1 MVWDPASIVCQYMPA
16 IPDNIDL
23 CFPGGFCLSNVY
35 TEIGKI
41 PSAADIP
48 LQLFSQLGPALA
60 PLQPFFTQ
68 LDTVLALFKCAT
80 AVPDAIASLDPGAI
94 FDCIPELVDK
104 INQLLN
110 LIPQLSLPKLVK
122 ALIIAVAQLL
132 EGIAADFQYLQT
144 EFQRAL
150 DAIDRAAD
158 LGDVELSGFLQCR
171 QDNLATAGDSM
182 AAALQGIGR
191 IILLINIL
199 IGLFGGPEVPCF
211 SDAIDPDVLEP
222 LIEFLLALAAFLRQL
237 AALIPDPQLAITL
250 ALGEQ
255 RC

>member
-1 MVWDPASIVCQYMPA
+1 MVWDPASVVCQAFPA
-16 IPDNIDL
+16 IPDNLEI

-48 LQLFSQLGPALA
+48 LQLFSQLGPAMA
-60 PLQPFFTQ
+60 PLAPFFTQ
-68 LDTVLALFKCAT
+68 LDTILALFKCAN

-94 FDCIPELVDK
+94 FECIPELVEK
-104 INQLLN
+104 INELLS
-110 LIPQLSLPKLVK
+110 LIPQLSLPKMVK
-122 ALIIAVAQLL
+122 ALIIALAQLL
-132 EGIAADFQYLQT
+132 EGIAADFTYLQN

-158 LGDVELSGFLQCR
+158 LSDVTLSGFLQCR
-171 QDNLATAGDSM
+171 QDNLATASDSM

-191 IILLINIL
+191 IILLINIMM
-199 IGLFGGPEVPCF
+199 GLFGGPEVPCF
-211 SDAIDPDVLEP
+211 SDAIDPNVLEP
-222 LIEFLLALAAFLRQL
+222 LIAFLLALAAFLRQL

-250 ALGEQ
+250 ALGDQ